1 MEREEKAFFLGVMMP
16 TFFTVLDLVF
26 SSELKTSIWY
36 IQIFLLNFKF
46 YL

>member
-1 MEREEKAFFLGVMMP
+1 MEREEKAFFLGVMTP
-16 TFFTVLDLVF
+16 KFFIVLDLDF

-36 IQIFLLNFKF
+36 IQIFLQNLKF